1 MSIEHMYAMTVRER
15 QMTGKWRM
23 YRGVWILSWGILK
36 RETNGKRGRLSGKK
50 VKKRRKGLFCD

>member
-1 MSIEHMYAMTVRER
+1 MYVMTVRER
-15 QMTGKWRM
+15 QRTGKWGM
-23 YRGVWILSWGILK
+23 YRGECILSWRILK